1 MNIFNNREIALGIW
15 LLIAVVF
22 VASKQTLR
30 VSFYDVVKA
39 LFSRYIVIPL
49 ILMIGYISLI
59 VIGLYKLG
67 LWDVE
72 QLKNTV
78 FWSLSYAAT
87 SMFRISKIENE
98 EHYFRNSI
106 KDQLKIIAAFEFIV
120 TFYTYSLLTELI
132 VIPLVILLVGMQ
144 AFTEGKKEYATVG
157 RFLTGVLTLF
167 GIGLIVNATNHLI
180 TEFDG
185 FAKLGTLQD
194 FGIPIV
200 LSILLIPFLFTLV
213 IYTSY
218 ENAFIRINHCIKNPA
233 LISYAKRK
241 AIFEF
246 NIHIN
251 LLKRWLRNIANK
263 TPTDKM
269 ELQTSIT
276 HVKALAS
283 REKNP
288 AIVPLSDGWSPYLAC
303 KFLSS
308 KNLAPSDYHH
318 DAFDAS
324 SWFAST
330 NYLEVGAGIFPNNI
344 AYYVEGD
351 ELIARKLKL
360 VANFNDI
367 ESEKETTIQF
377 AEIASELFRNALA
390 QDMPDILVEKIMS
403 KSPITIDVLGKAIA
417 VEVDI
422 WSTGLGF
429 SIKLTI
435 QNTQDELAVI

>member
-22 VASKQTLR
+22 VVSKQTVR

-39 LFSRYIVIPL
+39 LLRRYVVIPL
-49 ILMIGYISLI
+49 ALMVGYISLI

-67 LWDVE
+67 AWDVE
-72 QLKNTV
+72 QLKNTI
-78 FWSLSYAAT
+78 FWGLSYAAT

-132 VIPLVILLVGMQ
+132 IIPLVTFVVGMQ
-144 AFTEGKKEYATVG
+144 VFTEGKKEYASVG
-157 RFLTGVLTLF
+157 RFLTGLLTLF
-167 GIGLIVNATNHLI
+167 GISLIANATYQLI
-180 TEFDG
+180 TDFDG

-194 FGIPIV
+194 FAIPIV
-200 LSILLIPFLFTLV
+200 LSILLIPFLFLLV
-213 IYTSY
+213 IYSSY
-218 ENAFIRINHCIKNPA
+218 ENAFIRINHHIKNPT
-233 LISYAKRK
+233 LIPYAKKK

-251 LLKRWLRNIANK
+251 LLKRWLRNIGTK
-263 TPTDKM
+263 TPTDM
-269 ELQTSIT
+269 LELQTSIT
-276 HVKALAS
+276 HVKTLAA

-288 AIVPLSDGWSPYLAC
+288 AIVSPSDGWSPYLAC

-308 KNLAPSDYHH
+308 KNLITNDYHQ
-318 DAFDAS
+318 DAFDGS

-344 AYYVEGD
+344 AYYIEGD

-360 VANFNDI
+360 VVNFNDI
-367 ESEKETTIQF
+367 VSEKETTLQF
-377 AEIASELFRNALA
+377 TEIISELFSKALA
-390 QDMPDILVEKIMS
+390 QEMPDMLVEKIIS
-403 KSPITIDVLGKAIA
+403 KTPTNIDVSGKDISIEIDNWPTKLGYS
-417 VEVDI
+417 V
-422 WSTGLGF
+422 
-429 SIKLTI
+429 KLTI
-435 QNTQDELAVI
+435 QNSQDKLAVI